1 MQLNIVASVF
11 PVDLMRE
18 INNFNESDGGYVY
31 FKEVLGV
38 DAVNVL

>member
-18 INNFNESDGGYVY
+18 INNFNESDGRYVDLE
-31 FKEVLGV
+31 EVLGV